1 MTDVAVIGLG
11 IMGHAMA
18 DHFLTGGH
26 DVAVWNR
33 TAGRADDLVAAGAR
47 RAATPAEA
55 AAGAELVIEVTADD
69 ASSKAVWLDART
81 GILAGAAPG
90 AVLATS
96 ATLSVGWV
104 AELAAACAEAGAPF
118 PDMPLTGGRD
128 GAESGRLVMLVG
140 GDRDVLAGIEPTLA
154 AVAAAVRHFGPVGA
168 GTRFKLV
175 LNALQAL
182 HLAGYGEAMRLARA
196 TGLDERAVGEALVE
210 RPGGVMTRIA
220 FDGYPDVPERVSF
233 SVEWAFKDLN
243 YAADMAEEAGGV
255 DTPFL
260 TDLRATFQRAVDA
273 GHAGADWTVIN
284 DPTL

>member
-1 MTDVAVIGLG
+1 MPNVAVIGLG

-18 DHFLTGGH
+18 DHFRAGGH

-33 TAGRADDLVAAGAR
+33 SPAKADDLVAAGAR
-47 RAATPAEA
+47 RAATPADA
-55 AAGAELVIEVTADD
+55 ATGADLVIEVTADD
-69 ASSKAVWLDART
+69 ASSRSVWLDAGT
-81 GILAGAAPG
+81 GALAGASPG

-104 AELAAACAEAGAPF
+104 AELAGRCADAGLPF
-118 PDMPLTGGRD
+118 LDMPLTGGR
-128 GAESGRLVMLVG
+128 
-140 GDRDVLAGIEPTLA
+140 
-154 AVAAAVRHFGPVGA
+154 VGA
-168 GTRFKLV
+168 GTRFKLI
-175 LNALQAL
+175 LNSLQAL

-210 RPGGVMTRIA
+210 RPGGVMTQMA
-220 FDGYPDVPERVSF
+220 FDAYPDVPERVSF

-260 TDLRATFQRAVDA
+260 DDLRTVFRRTVDA
-273 GHAGADWTVIN
+273 GRATADWTAIN
-284 DPTL
+284 DPAL